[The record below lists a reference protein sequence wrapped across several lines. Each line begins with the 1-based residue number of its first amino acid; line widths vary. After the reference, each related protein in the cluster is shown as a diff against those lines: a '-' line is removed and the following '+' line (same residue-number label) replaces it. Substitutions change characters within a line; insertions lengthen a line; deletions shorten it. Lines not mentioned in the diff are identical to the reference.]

1 MTDSEPDL
9 RYLTRAEVI
18 RAAGALDP
26 VEEVRAALLLH
37 AAQATTLPEEA
48 YLPWTTETGAFARSL
63 ALPAALWGERPA
75 IGLKVINSSLSNP
88 ARDLPRA
95 QGLTMLFDRETARPI
110 VLMEAGYLSALRT
123 SAYTM
128 LSIQTLG
135 RKEPLKVA
143 IIGCGALGE
152 SHARL
157 LAPRLPGARFALHDQ
172 MPERLDAMAGTL
184 ADAGIPCDPAGS
196 AEQAVVG
203 ADVVI
208 ATTTTTVSYLPFDWL
223 SPGALVA
230 HVSLDDVRPDVV
242 HRADLV
248 VVDDWPLVR
257 DDDRRL
263 LGRMYR
269 EGTVLGPDGEAFGTP
284 RETARRLDGTL
295 ADILA
300 GRRPGRSDQDQII
313 LSNPFGMGILDVALA
328 ARVADIAQRDGLGVT
343 LPA

>member
-1 MTDSEPDL
+1 MTDSEPAL

-18 RAAGALDP
+18 RAAGGLDP
-26 VEEVRAALLLH
+26 VAEVRAALLLH
-37 AAQATTLPEEA
+37 AAGATTLPEEA

-63 ALPAALWGERPA
+63 ALPGALWGDRAA

-88 ARDLPRA
+88 DRGLPRA
-95 QGLTMLFDRETARPI
+95 QGLTMLFDRDTARPTA
-110 VLMEAGYLSALRT
+110 LMEAGHLSALRT

-128 LSIQTLG
+128 LSVLTLG
-135 RKEPLKVA
+135 RKEPRKVA
-143 IIGCGALGE
+143 IIGCGTLGE

-157 LAPRLPGARFALHDQ
+157 LAPRLPEAWFALYDQ
-172 MPERLDAMAGTL
+172 APERLRAMVGTL
-184 ADAGIPCDPAGS
+184 DGAGIRCRPAES
-196 AEQAVVG
+196 AKRAVAD
-203 ADVVI
+203 ADVVV
-208 ATTTTTVSYLPFDWL
+208 TTTTTTASYLPFDWL

-242 HRADLV
+242 RRAGLV

-269 EGTVLGPDGEAFGTP
+269 AGTLLGPDGEGFGTP
-284 RETARRLDGTL
+284 HDTARRVDGTL
-295 ADILA
+295 ADVLA
-300 GRRPGRSDQDQII
+300 GRRPGRTDPEQII

-328 ARVADIAQRDGLGVT
+328 ARVAAIARRDGLGVI
-343 LPA
+343 LPV